1 MVHHNPF
8 CLGNYDFDKIALYAR
23 KRFID
28 GCNTNELLQA
38 AQSLRQR
45 QEIALVS
52 SMDIED
58 CTVENLK
65 LSCQYTEQCKVTT
78 CRSVIKEIIE
88 NELH

>member
-1 MVHHNPF
+1 MAHHNPF
-8 CLGNYDFDKIALYAR
+8 CLGNYDFDKIAHYAR
-23 KRFID
+23 KRFIE
-28 GCNTNELLQA
+28 GCNTNELLQGA
-38 AQSLRQR
+38 HSLRQR

-52 SMDIED
+52 FMDIEND
-58 CTVENLK
+58 SVENLQ